1 MLIPSIDLLGGR
13 IVQLVQGE
21 KLRLAF
27 DDFEYW
33 IERFSRFP
41 LVQLIDLDAAMRQG
55 ENSALVE
62 QIAKRLPVQA
72 GGGIHTI
79 ERARQVLEAGAQRV
93 IIGSALFSAE
103 GTVNTDFAAELAE
116 SVGAER
122 VVAGIDTKNGR
133 IAVKGWKAQV
143 ELTPDEAIPQ
153 LEPYVAAFLYT
164 HVDGEG
170 MMQGFPIETGRAA
183 AQADEAATHRGRRH
197 SQPAGG
203 GCAGCAWARTR
214 WWGWRCIQIYC
225 SLKLPV
231 QAGGGIHTVKRARQ
245 VLEAGAQR
253 VIIGSALFSAEG
265 TVNTEFAAKL
275 AESVGAERVVAGID
289 TKNGRI
295 AVKGWK
301 AQVELTADDA
311 IPQLEPYAAAFLY
324 THVDTEGT
332 MRGFPADVATRLR
345 KLTKKQLIVAGGIR
359 SQQEVD
365 ALDSL
370 GADAVVGMAV
380 YTELLKV

>member
-1 MLIPSIDLLGGR
+1 MLIPSIDLLGGQ

-33 IERFSRFP
+33 IEKFSRFP

-55 ENSALVE
+55 DNSALVA

-79 ERARQVLEAGAQRV
+79 ERARQVLDAGAQRV

-103 GTVNTDFAAELAE
+103 GAVNTEFAAALAS

-143 ELTPDEAIPQ
+143 ELTPDDAIPL
-153 LEPYVAAFLYT
+153 LEPHAAAFLYT

-170 MMQGFPIETGRAA
+170 MLGGFPI
-183 AQADEAATHRGRRH
+183 
-197 SQPAGG
+197 
-203 GCAGCAWARTR
+203 
-214 WWGWRCIQIYC
+214 
-225 SLKLPV
+225 
-231 QAGGGIHTVKRARQ
+231 
-245 VLEAGAQR
+245 
-253 VIIGSALFSAEG
+253 
-265 TVNTEFAAKL
+265 
-275 AESVGAERVVAGID
+275 
-289 TKNGRI
+289 
-295 AVKGWK
+295 
-301 AQVELTADDA
+301 
-311 IPQLEPYAAAFLY
+311 
-324 THVDTEGT
+324 
-332 MRGFPADVATRLR
+332 DVAARLR
-345 KLTKKQLIVAGGIR
+345 KLTAKQLIVAGGIR
-359 SQQEVD
+359 SQEEVD
-365 ALDSL
+365 ALDAL

-380 YTELLKV
+380 YTDLLKV

>member
-1 MLIPSIDLLGGR
+1 MLIPSIDLMGGR
-13 IVQLVQGE
+13 LVQLVQGE

-33 IERFSRFP
+33 IEKFSKFP

-55 ENSALVE
+55 DNSALVE

-79 ERARQVLEAGAQRV
+79 ERARQVLNAGAKRV

-103 GTVNTDFAAELAE
+103 GKVNTAFAAEMAE
-116 SVGAER
+116 SVRADR

-153 LEPYVAAFLYT
+153 LEPHVAAFLYT

-170 MMQGFPIETGRAA
+170 MLQGFPIETAA
-183 AQADEAATHRGRRH
+183 
-197 SQPAGG
+197 
-203 GCAGCAWARTR
+203 
-214 WWGWRCIQIYC
+214 
-225 SLKLPV
+225 
-231 QAGGGIHTVKRARQ
+231 
-245 VLEAGAQR
+245 
-253 VIIGSALFSAEG
+253 
-265 TVNTEFAAKL
+265 
-275 AESVGAERVVAGID
+275 
-289 TKNGRI
+289 
-295 AVKGWK
+295 
-301 AQVELTADDA
+301 
-311 IPQLEPYAAAFLY
+311 
-324 THVDTEGT
+324 
-332 MRGFPADVATRLR
+332 RLR
-345 KLTKKQLIVAGGIR
+345 RLTQRQLIVAGGIR

-365 ALDSL
+365 ALDAI

-380 YTELLKV
+380 YTELLAV

>member
-21 KLRLAF
+21 KLLLAF

-62 QIAKRLPVQA
+62 QIAKRLPVQV
-72 GGGIHTI
+72 GGGIHTV

-93 IIGSALFSAE
+93 IIGSALFS
-103 GTVNTDFAAELAE
+103 
-116 SVGAER
+116 S
-122 VVAGIDTKNGR
+122 
-133 IAVKGWKAQV
+133 
-143 ELTPDEAIPQ
+143 
-153 LEPYVAAFLYT
+153 
-164 HVDGEG
+164 
-170 MMQGFPIETGRAA
+170 
-183 AQADEAATHRGRRH
+183 
-197 SQPAGG
+197 
-203 GCAGCAWARTR
+203 
-214 WWGWRCIQIYC
+214 
-225 SLKLPV
+225 
-231 QAGGGIHTVKRARQ
+231 
-245 VLEAGAQR
+245 
-253 VIIGSALFSAEG
+253 EG

-289 TKNGRI
+289 TKSGRI

-301 AQVELTADDA
+301 AQVELTPDDA
-311 IPQLEPYAAAFLY
+311 IPQLEPYVAAFLY

-332 MRGFPADVATRLR
+332 MQGFPIDVAARLR
-345 KLTKKQLIVAGGIR
+345 KLTKKTLIEAGGIR
-359 SQQEVD
+359 RQQEVD
-365 ALDSL
+365 ALDAL

-380 YTELLKV
+380 YTELLAV

>member
-55 ENSALVE
+55 DNSALVE

-72 GGGIHTI
+72 GGGIHT
-79 ERARQVLEAGAQRV
+79 
-93 IIGSALFSAE
+93 
-103 GTVNTDFAAELAE
+103 
-116 SVGAER
+116 
-122 VVAGIDTKNGR
+122 
-133 IAVKGWKAQV
+133 V
-143 ELTPDEAIPQ
+143 E
-153 LEPYVAAFLYT
+153 
-164 HVDGEG
+164 
-170 MMQGFPIETGRAA
+170 
-183 AQADEAATHRGRRH
+183 
-197 SQPAGG
+197 
-203 GCAGCAWARTR
+203 
-214 WWGWRCIQIYC
+214 
-225 SLKLPV
+225 
-231 QAGGGIHTVKRARQ
+231 RARQ

-265 TVNTEFAAKL
+265 TVNTEFAAQL
-275 AESVGAERVVAGID
+275 AESVGVERVVAGID

-311 IPQLEPYAAAFLY
+311 IPQLEAHAAAFLY

-332 MRGFPADVATRLR
+332 MQGFPIDVAARLR

-365 ALDSL
+365 ALDAL

>member
-33 IERFSRFP
+33 IEKFSKFP

-55 ENSALVE
+55 DNSELVA

-79 ERARQVLEAGAQRV
+79 ERARQVLEAGAKRV

-103 GTVNTDFAAELAE
+103 GKVNTEFATELAAA
-116 SVGAER
+116 VGAER

-143 ELTPDEAIPQ
+143 ALTPDDAIPE
-153 LEPYVAAFLYT
+153 LEAHAAAFLYT

-170 MMQGFPIETGRAA
+170 LMQGFPIEAA
-183 AQADEAATHRGRRH
+183 A
-197 SQPAGG
+197 
-203 GCAGCAWARTR
+203 
-214 WWGWRCIQIYC
+214 
-225 SLKLPV
+225 
-231 QAGGGIHTVKRARQ
+231 
-245 VLEAGAQR
+245 
-253 VIIGSALFSAEG
+253 
-265 TVNTEFAAKL
+265 
-275 AESVGAERVVAGID
+275 
-289 TKNGRI
+289 
-295 AVKGWK
+295 
-301 AQVELTADDA
+301 
-311 IPQLEPYAAAFLY
+311 
-324 THVDTEGT
+324 
-332 MRGFPADVATRLR
+332 RLR
-345 KLTKKQLIVAGGIR
+345 KLTQRQLIVAGGIR

-365 ALDSL
+365 ALDAL

-380 YTELLKV
+380 YTELLAV

>member
-33 IERFSRFP
+33 IEKFSRFP

-72 GGGIHTI
+72 GGGIHTV
-79 ERARQVLEAGAQRV
+79 ERARQVLEAGAKRV
-93 IIGSALFSAE
+93 IVGSALFSTE
-103 GTVNTDFAAELAE
+103 GAVNTEFAAKLAE
-116 SVGAER
+116 SVGADR

-143 ELTPDEAIPQ
+143 ELTP
-153 LEPYVAAFLYT
+153 
-164 HVDGEG
+164 
-170 MMQGFPIETGRAA
+170 
-183 AQADEAATHRGRRH
+183 
-197 SQPAGG
+197 
-203 GCAGCAWARTR
+203 
-214 WWGWRCIQIYC
+214 
-225 SLKLPV
+225 
-231 QAGGGIHTVKRARQ
+231 
-245 VLEAGAQR
+245 
-253 VIIGSALFSAEG
+253 
-265 TVNTEFAAKL
+265 
-275 AESVGAERVVAGID
+275 
-289 TKNGRI
+289 
-295 AVKGWK
+295 
-301 AQVELTADDA
+301 DDA

-332 MRGFPADVATRLR
+332 MRGFPAEVAVQLR
-345 KLTKKQLIVAGGIR
+345 RLTKKQLIVAGGIR

-365 ALDSL
+365 ALDAL

-380 YTELLKV
+380 YTELLAV